1 MPAMTKK
8 VALVMGGAS
17 GIGLAIAERLAKEG
31 ALVFLTGRRV
41 VDVEAA
47 VAQIGPAARSVVA
60 DASNPADIERVIAT
74 VGAQGGQIDAL
85 VYNAGIM
92 EPADLEESIPE
103 HFDRHFAVNVR
114 GALLTMRAAAPR
126 MAAGGSALFLGSVA
140 DVKGATPY
148 GTYAATK
155 AALRSYVRS
164 WTGELAPR
172 GIHVNI
178 LSAGP
183 TDTAMMA
190 SIPDE
195 MRDGIVSQIPLARM
209 GRVEEAAAAAW
220 FLLSDEASFITGA
233 ELYVD
238 GGMAQ
243 V

>member
-92 EPADLEESIPE
+92 EPADLE
-103 HFDRHFAVNVR
+103 
-114 GALLTMRAAAPR
+114 
-126 MAAGGSALFLGSVA
+126 
-140 DVKGATPY
+140 
-148 GTYAATK
+148 
-155 AALRSYVRS
+155 
-164 WTGELAPR
+164 
-172 GIHVNI
+172 
-178 LSAGP
+178 
-183 TDTAMMA
+183 
-190 SIPDE
+190 
-195 MRDGIVSQIPLARM
+195 
-209 GRVEEAAAAAW
+209 
-220 FLLSDEASFITGA
+220 
-233 ELYVD
+233 
-238 GGMAQ
+238 
-243 V
+243 